1 MKSEKLV
8 QLQFA
13 LVTAVLLTVVGY
25 ALQTRAA
32 SQTNAANL
40 APVQTAPRVKALRV
54 QVLSTMLADAGIGE
68 WGFAALVEADGKQIL
83 FDTGARPETV
93 LQNAKELGV
102 NLAEVREVILSH
114 NHDDHTGGLLTL
126 RRELRKQN
134 PQALSIAHVGRGIFW
149 KRQGGNSN
157 PGGDWMLR
165 VKRDYE
171 ALGGRFVEYR
181 EPKALLPGVW
191 LTGPVPRAYPERN
204 WSGAGK
210 VEAPEGQAHW
220 IEDNL
225 PEDQSLVIDTEQGLV
240 VVSGCGHAGI
250 INTLEYARQKVRN
263 APIHLAL
270 GGFHLFAA
278 NDEKLDWTAGKLKEF
293 GLQQFLGGHCTGIE
307 AVYRLR
313 ERAGLKRQTAMVAAV
328 GASFT
333 LGKGIDPRSLAR

>member
-1 MKSEKLV
+1 MKAGKFVYLQLV
-8 QLQFA
+8 LAA
-13 LVTAVLLTVVGY
+13 LVLAMGGY

-32 SQTNAANL
+32 SQPPPASI
-40 APVQTAPRVKALRV
+40 APVQATPRVKALRI

-68 WGFAALVEADGKQIL
+68 WGFAALIEADGKQIL
-83 FDTGARPETV
+83 FDTGFRPETV
-93 LQNAKELGV
+93 LQNAKELGI

-157 PGGDWMLR
+157 PGGDWMTR
-165 VKRDYE
+165 VKGDYE
-171 ALGGRFVEYR
+171 AMGGRFVEYT
-181 EPKALLPGVW
+181 EPKELLPGVW
-191 LTGPVPRAYPERN
+191 LTGPVPRVHPERN

-210 VEAPEGQAHW
+210 VEAPSGW
-220 IEDNL
+220 TEDHL

-313 ERAGLKRQTAMVAAV
+313 DRTGLNRQTAMVAAV